1 MHTSNHTRLP
11 VAGPVT
17 DKNMASAD
25 EQPGLLLAFVH
36 GGVHHGGCWNDTVTA
51 LRRRCPSLRT
61 IVVDMPGRRFVPG
74 DLETLTIEQC
84 VAAVADQIAQ
94 HRRNG
99 EKLVIVGHSLA
110 GVVMPGL
117 VHRLGPHTVTR
128 AVFVA
133 CCVPPPGKCVAD
145 TLPVVLKWVVHRIM
159 RRSPV
164 IAAVPY
170 IVLRFFFGNG
180 TTRAQRMLIGAAT
193 CAESASLLIE
203 VPSARWPE
211 VVASTW
217 ILPSRDRAQPPSTQ
231 RRSIAALG
239 GRIDVRTIDSGH
251 EVMLTHPE
259 ELARTLLDV
268 IR

>member
-1 MHTSNHTRLP
+1 MAP
-11 VAGPVT
+11 T
-17 DKNMASAD
+17 DEKPA
-25 EQPGLLLAFVH
+25 LLLAFVH
-36 GGVHHGGCWNDTVTA
+36 GGVHHGGCWDDTVTA
-51 LRRRCPSLRT
+51 LRRRRPSLRT
-61 IVVDMPGRRFVPG
+61 IAIDMPGRRTVPG
-74 DLETLTIEQC
+74 DLATLTIEQC
-84 VAAVADQIAQ
+84 VSAVADQIAR

-99 EKLVIVGHSLA
+99 EKLMIVGHSLA
-110 GVVMPGL
+110 GVVMPSL
-117 VHRLGPHTVTR
+117 VQRLGPHTVTR
-128 AVFVA
+128 AIFVA
-133 CCVPPPGKCVAD
+133 CCVPPPGLCVVD
-145 TLPVVLKWVVHRIM
+145 TLPVVLKWVVYRIV

-180 TTRAQRMLIGAAT
+180 TTPAQRTQIRAAT

-211 VVASTW
+211 AVSSTW